1 MMNLRQTLVPIVLGA
16 SGIIAAACGGHTPAS
31 TTPSPERTGAV
42 TSATGAQLRGSQSVR
57 LDELLRGRAAGL
69 EVIAQ
74 PDGSYRLKIRGNP
87 SNEQEPLVIV
97 DGIEVSPRA
106 LDSALAGLNRDDIK
120 QVEVLKDVAST
131 SSYGMRAA
139 GGVIL
144 ITTKRR

>member
-1 MMNLRQTLVPIVLGA
+1 MNSRQKLVLIVLGA
-16 SGIIAAACGGHTPAS
+16 LVFASACGAHTPPA
-31 TTPSPERTGAV
+31 TAPAPERTGAV
-42 TSATGAQLRGSQSVR
+42 SSTTGAEMRGSQSVR

-74 PDGSYRLKIRGNP
+74 PDGSYRFKIRGNP
-87 SNEQEPLVIV
+87 SEDQEPLVIV
-97 DGIEVSPRA
+97 DGIEVSRRN
-106 LDSALAGLNRDDIK
+106 LDTALAGLSRDDIK

-131 SSYGMRAA
+131 SSYGSRAV